1 MEDFAESRT
10 LAEYHGNRAKDLRKV
25 ILKEMATLGVDEIS
39 MPTRKVTKALR
50 TRTVFDSKRFQM
62 EEPELYARYL
72 KTTES
77 YELRVL

>member
-1 MEDFAESRT
+1 
-10 LAEYHGNRAKDLRKV
+10 
-25 ILKEMATLGVDEIS
+25 MATLGVDEIS

-50 TRTVFDSKRFQM
+50 TRTTFDSKRFQM

-72 KTTES
+72 KTVES